1 MVQTAQSRMR
11 NHLTR
16 RRRADSP
23 TRGLLSQPKMGSV
36 VMIIRDVLGQESS
49 EMTLVPRSFSAND
62 VIEQIAT
69 TAADPAF
76 RNTVLPGA
84 SYGGLE
90 ASNAHGSNR
99 CGNF

>member
-23 TRGLLSQPKMGSV
+23 TRGLLTQPNMGSV
-36 VMIIRDVLGQESS
+36 VMIVRDVLGHESS
-49 EMTLVPRSFSAND
+49 EMTLVQRND

-76 RNTVLPGA
+76 RHPVLPGA
-84 SYGGLE
+84 LYGGLE
-90 ASNAHGSNR
+90 ASNAHGSNC
-99 CGNF
+99 CGNL

>member
-11 NHLTR
+11 NGPTR
-16 RRRADSP
+16 SRRADSP
-23 TRGLLSQPKMGSV
+23 TRGLLTQPKMGSSV
-36 VMIIRDVLGQESS
+36 VLIVRDVLGHESS
-49 EMTLVPRSFSAND
+49 EMTLVQHND

-69 TAADPAF
+69 TAVDPAF